1 MVLRLLLLLL
11 LVTVQ
16 ARRLR
21 LLLLHSP
28 MAVALVLLLRL
39 LVEHLRLLLVLR
51 WWRRLADGGVCQRP
65 DLWLGGRDGNSG
77 LGVVVDVRLG
87 AGGGEA
93 RGGEGAARPV
103 EGRGGPG
110 QVAAVQRVVDS
121 VQAKVVV

>member
-1 MVLRLLLLLL
+1 MVLLLLLLLL

-39 LVEHLRLLLVLR
+39 LVEHLRLLLLLR
-51 WWRRLADGGVCQRP
+51 LWRRLADCGVCQRP

>member
-1 MVLRLLLLLL
+1 MVLLLLLLLL

-39 LVEHLRLLLVLR
+39 LVEHLRLLLLLR

-65 DLWLGGRDGNSG
+65 DLWLGGRDGYSG